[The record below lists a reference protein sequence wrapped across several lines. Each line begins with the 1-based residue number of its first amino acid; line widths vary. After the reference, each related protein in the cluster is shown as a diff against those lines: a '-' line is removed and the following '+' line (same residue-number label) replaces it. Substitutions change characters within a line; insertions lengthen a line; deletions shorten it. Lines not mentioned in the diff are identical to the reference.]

1 MTADDLE
8 LCYLSVAEASARIA
22 RGELSP
28 VALTEAVFVRI
39 EATEPQINAYVR
51 LMRSSALAEAGAAA
65 ERARGGARIG
75 PLDGIPVAV
84 KDLYDTA
91 GVVTAAGTAL
101 YRERVP
107 AEDATA
113 VRRLREAGAVIVGK
127 TNTHELAMGG
137 TTNNKTYGPTRNPW
151 DPARV
156 PGGSSGGSGAALA
169 AGSAL
174 AALGS
179 DTGGSIR
186 IPAAFCG
193 VTGHKPTY
201 GLVGRGGVVPLSL
214 TLDHAGPMARSAED
228 CALLLEALAGPD
240 PRDLDSAGRDAEAY
254 AAAAEPGLAGLRLA
268 VIPSL
273 VEGSER
279 AVAANFE
286 RSLGVLGDLGAEIG
300 VVEPLAGY
308 ERDWRGAI
316 RAIIGAEA
324 ASYVRA
330 ALATRPDAIAEPMRG
345 RLQAGLEL
353 RAADYAEALEV
364 RKQFEWRYEQALS
377 GVDGY
382 LVPTAPIVAEP
393 IADDPETE
401 APPEPK
407 FRNTFV
413 FDCTRQPAVSVPNGF
428 DADGLPTALM
438 IAGGKFEDA
447 LVLRVARAV
456 PSRDRLPRAA
466 PGARGRCVAGPAAAA
481 RAARRCARPPRA
493 LARPPCATRPLAT
506 CGRAASAPA
515 ARAPRCRH
523 RRKPW

>member
-1 MTADDLE
+1 MSADELE
-8 LCYLSVAEASARIA
+8 LCYLSVADASARIA
-22 RGELSP
+22 GGELSP
-28 VALTEAVFVRI
+28 VRLAEAVFARI

-51 LMRSSALAEAGAAA
+51 LMRASALDEAAAA
-65 ERARGGARIG
+65 EARAQRGERLG

-113 VRRLREAGAVIVGK
+113 VRLLREAGAVIVGK

-137 TTNNKTYGPTRNPW
+137 TTNNRTYGPTRNPW

-169 AGSAL
+169 VGSAL

-193 VTGHKPTY
+193 VTGHKPTF

-254 AAAAEPGLAGLRLA
+254 AAPEPDIAGLRLA

-273 VEGSER
+273 VEGSEP

-286 RSLGVLGDLGAEIG
+286 RSLTVLRELGAEIG

-308 ERDWRGAI
+308 ERDWRGAL
-316 RAIIGAEA
+316 RAIISAEA
-324 ASYVRA
+324 ASYLRE
-330 ALATRPDAIAEPMRG
+330 ALATRPEAIAEPMRG
-345 RLQAGLEL
+345 RLLAGLEL

-364 RKQFEWRYEQALS
+364 RKQVAWRYEQALS
-377 GVDGY
+377 GIDAY
-382 LVPTAPIVAEP
+382 LVPTSPIVAEP

-401 APPEPK
+401 APPASK

-413 FDCTRQPAVSVPNGF
+413 FDCTRQPAVSVPNGL

-438 IAGGKFEDA
+438 IAGRTFEDT
-447 LVLRVARAV
+447 LVLRIARAY
-456 PSRDRLPRAA
+456 
-466 PGARGRCVAGPAAAA
+466 PAATNFH
-481 RAARRCARPPRA
+481 RQRPA
-493 LARPPCATRPLAT
+493 LA
-506 CGRAASAPA
+506 GAA
-515 ARAPRCRH
+515 
-523 RRKPW
+523 

>member
-1 MTADDLE
+1 MTADELE
-8 LCYLSVAEASARIA
+8 LCYLTVAEASARIA

-28 VALTEAVFVRI
+28 VALLEAVYARI

-51 LMRSSALAEAGAAA
+51 LMRSSALAEAGAAE
-65 ERARGGARIG
+65 ERARSGERLG
-75 PLDGIPVAV
+75 PLDGVPVAV

-137 TTNNKTYGPTRNPW
+137 TTNNLTYGPTRNPW
-151 DPARV
+151 NPARV

-268 VIPSL
+268 VVPSL
-273 VEGSER
+273 VEGSEG
-279 AVAANFE
+279 AVVANFE
-286 RSLGVLGDLGAEIG
+286 RSLAVLRELGAEIG
-300 VVEPLAGY
+300 AVEPLAGY

-324 ASYVRA
+324 ASYLRA
-330 ALATRPDAIAEPMRG
+330 ALATRPDAIAEPVRS
-345 RLQAGLEL
+345 RLQDGLEL
-353 RAADYAEALEV
+353 PAADYAEALEV
-364 RKQFEWRYEQALS
+364 RKQLEWRYEQALS
-377 GVDGY
+377 GVDAY
-382 LVPTAPIVAEP
+382 LVPTSPIVAEP

-401 APPEPK
+401 VPPESK
-407 FRNTFV
+407 FRNSFV

-438 IAGGKFEDA
+438 IAGRKFEDA
-447 LVLRVARAV
+447 LVLRVARAYQ
-456 PSRDRLPRAA
+456 AA
-466 PGARGRCVAGPAAAA
+466 TDFHRQ
-481 RAARRCARPPRA
+481 RPA
-493 LARPPCATRPLAT
+493 LA
-506 CGRAASAPA
+506 GAA
-515 ARAPRCRH
+515 
-523 RRKPW
+523 